1 MRVIVAGSRE
11 INVAVEYLSVIVI
24 ESGFTPSVIISG
36 HARGADKLGEDWAKL
51 HDIPCEKYPAD
62 WDKYGKRAGFM
73 RNEYMASKADALI
86 ALWDGNSR
94 GTKHMIET
102 MQKLKLPIFIWRSDV
117 DNHTGTT
124 YTNNEIQDRR
134 CSAGMVHPN
143 SWDI

>member
-11 INVAVEYLSVIVI
+11 INVTVEQLSII
-24 ESGFTPSVIISG
+24 MIDSGFAPSMIISG
-36 HARGADKLGEDWAKL
+36 NARGADKLGEDWAKL
-51 HDIPCEKYPAD
+51 HDIQCEKYPAN
-62 WDKYGKRAGFM
+62 WDKYGKRAGLL

-134 CSAGMVHPN
+134 YGASVVRPN
-143 SWDI
+143 CWDI